1 MLRRRLSVN
10 KRLLMAIPVML
21 LIIFALSSLV
31 LAKTSYGEGVM
42 GKFKSLGYIAYTPD
56 EAIELA
62 YTKCAQCH
70 NVEEKIAKYCF
81 SCGPPFIVQIHFM
94 RIILK
99 QEMWADV
106 PRLTDAE
113 AVAITQ
119 VWNALV
125 GNWEKYWRKQ
135 DLIKLLQDDRALI
148 DLLNTPLE
156 ERKLEIALEG
166 KKAAGA
172 YRRY

>member
-1 MLRRRLSVN
+1 
-10 KRLLMAIPVML
+10 
-21 LIIFALSSLV
+21 
-31 LAKTSYGEGVM
+31 
-42 GKFKSLGYIAYTPD
+42 
-56 EAIELA
+56 
-62 YTKCAQCH
+62 
-70 NVEEKIAKYCF
+70 
-81 SCGPPFIVQIHFM
+81 M

-135 DLIKLLQDDRALI
+135 DLLKLLQDDRALI